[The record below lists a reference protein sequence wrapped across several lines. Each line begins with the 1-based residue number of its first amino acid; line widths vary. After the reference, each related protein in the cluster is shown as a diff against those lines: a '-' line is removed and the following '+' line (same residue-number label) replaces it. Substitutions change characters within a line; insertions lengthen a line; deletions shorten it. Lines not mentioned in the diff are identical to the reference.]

1 MPQAVSKQADTT
13 VGTEIILTTESS
25 SKFHAACR
33 RVTQQQLKVGYILLH
48 NPHSR
53 VHIFTQ
59 LQSRAPTL
67 TQLTQHSRA
76 HAFQTLTVGHIL
88 RLSL

>member
-48 NPHSR
+48 NFKVGHL
-53 VHIFTQ
+53 Q
-59 LQSRAPTL
+59 LP
-67 TQLTQHSRA
+67 QHSRA
-76 HAFQTLTVGHIL
+76 HAFRNLTVGHTL
-88 RLSL
+88 VHNYHTRAHTCTQLSY